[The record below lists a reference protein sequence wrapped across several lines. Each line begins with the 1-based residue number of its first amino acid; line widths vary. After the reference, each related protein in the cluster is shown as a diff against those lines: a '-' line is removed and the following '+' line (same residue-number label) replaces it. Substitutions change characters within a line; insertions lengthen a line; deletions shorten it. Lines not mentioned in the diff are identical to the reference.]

1 MQTIHPQYL
10 IDKNGKKS
18 SVLLSIKDFKSILQ
32 DLEMIEDIALYDQ
45 TKNEEN
51 DFIEANIAFE
61 LIEQKK
67 AI

>member
-1 MQTIHPQYL
+1 MQNIHPQYL

-32 DLEMIEDIALYDQ
+32 DLEMLEDIALYDQ